1 MTRHPL
7 QQYPEKIHSALSD
20 ECCIMHPIEATA
32 ATTSHTWN
40 SNPIRFSS
48 NSTHALCD
56 SSELTE
62 GASHDET
69 RFTFPFLIDYYFRPT
84 PFLMADDGWIVGPK
98 HRLFFWVPPASRH
111 PFYSPGTALVLP
123 RGGAELDL
131 SRMVHGQHWQK
142 CRD

>member
-7 QQYPEKIHSALSD
+7 QQYADIDHPTLTNKCCSMHS
-20 ECCIMHPIEATA
+20 IEATT
-32 ATTSHTWN
+32 ATTSNTWN
-40 SNPIRFSS
+40 GHPIRFSS

-56 SSELTE
+56 PSQLTE

-69 RFTFPFLIDYYFRPT
+69 RSAS

-98 HRLFFWVPPASRH
+98 HRLFFWVPFASRH

-123 RGGAELDL
+123 RGGTELDL
-131 SRMVHGQHWQK
+131 SRMAHGQHWQK
-142 CRD
+142 CRDQPW